1 MRKLAL
7 FATLSFLALAPR
19 ASSAQVRVGVALPG
33 IRVEV
38 GPPAPRYEPIPVA
51 PSPRH
56 QWIAGY
62 WSYRGGQ
69 QAWVAGHW
77 ALPPAYGYVWEP
89 ARWDQVNGAW
99 MFYPGHWRASD
110 QPDPAVA
117 WQPPPPPVNEVVVES
132 APPAPLEEVRPPVP
146 FDGAVWI
153 PGYWHWSGYRHV
165 WVGGRWSPRPAGYGW
180 EPHRWE
186 RRQDGRWVD
195 RPGHWHPREEEGR
208 GRGREEREEHRR

>member
-7 FATLSFLALAPR
+7 FATLSLLALAPR
-19 ASSAQVRVGVALPG
+19 PSHAQVRVGVALPG

-38 GPPAPRYEPIPVA
+38 GPPAPRYEPVPVA

-62 WSYRGGQ
+62 WSMRTGQ

-89 ARWDQVNGAW
+89 ARWEQVNGAW
-99 MFYPGHWRASD
+99 MYTPGHWRTSD

-117 WQPPPPPVNEVVVES
+117 WQPPPPPVNEVVVEA
-132 APPAPLEEVRPPVP
+132 APPPPIEEIRPAVP
-146 FDGAVWI
+146 FAGAVWI
-153 PGYWHWSGYRHV
+153 PGYWHWNGHRHV
-165 WVGGRWSPRPAGYGW
+165 WVGGRFSPRPAGYGW
-180 EPHRWE
+180 EPNRWE
-186 RRQDGRWVD
+186 KRQDGRWAD
-195 RPGHWHPREEEGR
+195 RPGHWHPQDEGR
-208 GRGREEREEHRR
+208 HGGHEGKDEHHR